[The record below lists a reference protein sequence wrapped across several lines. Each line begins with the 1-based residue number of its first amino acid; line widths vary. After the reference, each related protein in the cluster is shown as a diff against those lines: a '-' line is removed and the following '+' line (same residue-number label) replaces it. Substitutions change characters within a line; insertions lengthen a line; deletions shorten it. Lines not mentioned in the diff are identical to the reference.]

1 MILIEKYVRFTFILL
16 KYFKKLVLVKTV
28 KAKHFLDY

>member
-16 KYFKKLVLVKTV
+16 KYFKQLVLVKTE
-28 KAKHFLDY
+28 KGKHFLDY